1 MMRRRARAL
10 STMGKQ
16 LFWSAAGLGALC
28 GAAAAV
34 AILGPAA
41 YWTGS
46 QGDVDTAYLLKFL
59 ATILP
64 IAMLSGI
71 GVGILSWAATY
82 AAVGIL
88 EVRRPEATALHQ
100 AAAGAAGSMAGGLLS
115 RARDFSKCFGGRA
128 EFWNHLRPGVR
139 SDGIV
144 LHPGVRNPVGLE
156 PHCCSATARDLT
168 EQAAE

>member
-1 MMRRRARAL
+1 MAHDASTGTGPEYHGQTALLVSGRSRSVVRGGGGRR
-10 STMGKQ
+10 
-16 LFWSAAGLGALC
+16 
-28 GAAAAV
+28 
-34 AILGPAA
+34 ILGPAA

-100 AAAGAAGSMAGGLLS
+100 AAAGAAGSMAGGLLPALVIFPS
-115 RARDFSKCFGGRA
+115 VLAEEPNFGIIYGLVFGLMALCFILAFGTLLALNRPDVRQ
-128 EFWNHLRPGVR
+128 RPG
-139 SDGIV
+139 
-144 LHPGVRNPVGLE
+144 
-156 PHCCSATARDLT
+156 T
-168 EQAAE
+168 

>member
-1 MMRRRARAL
+1 MMRQRARAL

-16 LFWSAAGLGALC
+16 LFWSAAGFGALC

-46 QGDVDTAYLLKFL
+46 QGDVDTAYLLNFL

-100 AAAGAAGSMAGGLLS
+100 AAAGAAGSMAGGLLPALVIFPS
-115 RARDFSKCFGGRA
+115 VLAEEPNFGIIYGLVFGLMALCFILAFGTLLALNRTDVRQ
-128 EFWNHLRPGVR
+128 RPG
-139 SDGIV
+139 
-144 LHPGVRNPVGLE
+144 
-156 PHCCSATARDLT
+156 T
-168 EQAAE
+168 

>member
-1 MMRRRARAL
+1 MMRQRARAL
-10 STMGKQ
+10 DTMGKQ

-46 QGDVDTAYLLKFL
+46 QGDVDTAYLLNFL

-100 AAAGAAGSMAGGLLS
+100 AAAGAAGSMAGGLLPALVIFPS
-115 RARDFSKCFGGRA
+115 VLAEEPNFGIIYGLVFGLMALCFILAFGTLLALNRTDVRQ
-128 EFWNHLRPGVR
+128 RPG
-139 SDGIV
+139 
-144 LHPGVRNPVGLE
+144 
-156 PHCCSATARDLT
+156 T
-168 EQAAE
+168 

>member
-1 MMRRRARAL
+1 MMRQRARAL
-10 STMGKQ
+10 STMGQQ

-46 QGDVDTAYLLKFL
+46 QGDVDTAYLLNFL

-100 AAAGAAGSMAGGLLS
+100 AAAGAAGSMAGGLLPALVIFPS
-115 RARDFSKCFGGRA
+115 VLAEEPNFGIIYGLVFGLMALCFILAFGTLLALNRTDVRQ
-128 EFWNHLRPGVR
+128 RPG
-139 SDGIV
+139 
-144 LHPGVRNPVGLE
+144 
-156 PHCCSATARDLT
+156 T
-168 EQAAE
+168 

>member
-1 MMRRRARAL
+1 MMRQRARAL

-46 QGDVDTAYLLKFL
+46 QSDVDTAYLLNFL

-88 EVRRPEATALHQ
+88 EVRRPEATVLHQ
-100 AAAGAAGSMAGGLLS
+100 AAAGAAGSMAGGLLPALVIFPS
-115 RARDFSKCFGGRA
+115 VLAEEPNFGIIYGLVFGLMALCFILAFGTLLALNRTDVRQ
-128 EFWNHLRPGVR
+128 RPG
-139 SDGIV
+139 
-144 LHPGVRNPVGLE
+144 
-156 PHCCSATARDLT
+156 T
-168 EQAAE
+168 

>member
-1 MMRRRARAL
+1 MMRQRARAL

-46 QGDVDTAYLLKFL
+46 QGDVDTAYLLNFL

-100 AAAGAAGSMAGGLLS
+100 EAAGAAGSMAGGLLPALVIFPS
-115 RARDFSKCFGGRA
+115 VLAEEPNFGIIYGLVFGLMALCFILAFGTLLALNRTDVRQ
-128 EFWNHLRPGVR
+128 RPG
-139 SDGIV
+139 
-144 LHPGVRNPVGLE
+144 
-156 PHCCSATARDLT
+156 T
-168 EQAAE
+168 